1 MKLVRIT
8 SEDNAGLFDN
18 DFSTDQITVKKGD
31 EIALQSA
38 SFSSVINTLNV
49 TAANDELKFQIS
61 AGNEK
66 TINIQ
71 HDFYHNENVDEL
83 FEDIELKLNNS
94 VGLVAGKE
102 LGTQFTASVDDVAD
116 KTQIGYFRSSLTTLP
131 TLQDNNR
138 AVLINMEHTNL
149 TLRKPAGQPNTTDD
163 SAKMFQTIP
172 FGFGSKVV
180 RCNIRNYVDTGTGAE
195 DNGFIFGLSEVNP
208 ADWEN
213 NPNMTEAQQ
222 TYYIKF
228 VRNGTN
234 YKRKVKNVIEG
245 DSGSAP
251 SKTTGTSNENDQ
263 LELSI
268 NQGRIQAR
276 VYKSNPDTT
285 QLLFDVPYDNKTVLY
300 PFFTFQGNQDHI
312 RVGKLRFMY
321 DPFIAL
327 TSNIDLDTGN
337 TIDDIELGVN
347 NPPSGAGADR
357 TVNVLTLNVELATFF
372 GYKSDIT
379 TATLGSKAIF
389 TANEIFRATLSNVSY
404 LVELRSIPI
413 ESFNEGHRQNI
424 IGVIPQ
430 ITDRS
435 VRTVEYEPNNLY
447 YITVLEDTTI
457 RNMKAR
463 ILRIDG
469 SQILMRGMAVLT
481 FLIKSNS

>member
-8 SEDNAGLFDN
+8 SEDSAGLFDN

-38 SFSSVINTLNV
+38 SFSSVINTININ
-49 TAANDELKFQIS
+49 AANDELKFQIS

-66 TINIQ
+66 TINIA
-71 HDFYHNENVDEL
+71 HDFYHNENVDDL
-83 FEDIELKLNNS
+83 FDDIELKLNNS
-94 VGLVAGKE
+94 IGLTAGKE
-102 LGTQFTASVDDVAD
+102 LGAQFKATVDDVAD
-116 KTQIGYFRSSLTTLP
+116 KVQIGYFRSSLTTLQ
-131 TLQDNNR
+131 TLQNNNR
-138 AVLINMEHTNL
+138 AVLKDLEHTNA
-149 TLRKPAGQPNTTDD
+149 TLRKPAGALNSTDD
-163 SAKMFQTIP
+163 TAKAYQSIP

-180 RCNIRNYVDTGTGAE
+180 RCVIRNFVDTGTGQA
-195 DNGFIFGLSEVNP
+195 DNGFIFGLSERNP
-208 ADWEN
+208 AEWEN
-213 NPNMTEAQQ
+213 SPNMTDEQK

-228 VRNGTN
+228 VRNGTD
-234 YKRKVKNVIEG
+234 YRRKVKGVAEAT
-245 DSGSAP
+245 SGIAP
-251 SKTTGTSNENDQ
+251 FKTTGTSNENDH

-285 QLLFDVPYDNKTVLY
+285 ELLFDAVYDNKTVLY

-312 RVGKLRFMY
+312 RVGKMRFMF

-327 TSNIDLDTGN
+327 NSNIDLETGN

-347 NPPSGAGADR
+347 APPSGAGANR
-357 TVNVLTLNVELATFF
+357 TVNILTLNVELASFF
-372 GYKSDIT
+372 GYNSDIT
-379 TATLGSKAIF
+379 TATLGNKALF
-389 TANEIFRATLSNVSY
+389 TADEIFRATLSNVSY

-424 IGVIPQ
+424 IGVIPR

-435 VRTVEYEPNNLY
+435 IRTVEYEPNNLY

-469 SQILMRGMAVLT
+469 SPILLRGMAVLT
-481 FLIKSNS
+481 FVIRCK

>member
-8 SEDNAGLFDN
+8 TEDNGGLFDN

-49 TAANDELKFQIS
+49 TAANDELKFQINV
-61 AGNEK
+61 GNEK
-66 TINIQ
+66 TINVK
-71 HDFYHNENVDEL
+71 HDFYHNENVDKL

-102 LGTQFTASVDDVAD
+102 LGVQFTASVDEVAD
-116 KTQIGYFRSSLTTLP
+116 KTQIGYFRSSLTTLQ
-131 TLQDNNR
+131 TLQNNNR
-138 AVLINMEHTNL
+138 VVFKNLEHINQ
-149 TLRKPAGQPNTTDD
+149 TLRKPAGAPNTTDD
-163 SAKMFQTIP
+163 SSKMFQTIP

-180 RCNIRNYVDTGTGAE
+180 RCNIRNYVDTGTGAQ

-208 ADWEN
+208 AEWEN
-213 NPNMTEAQQ
+213 SANMTEEQQ

-228 VRNGTN
+228 VRNGTD
-234 YKRKVKNVIEG
+234 YMRKVKNVIEG
-245 DSGSAP
+245 ASGAQP

-285 QLLFDVPYDNKTVLY
+285 ELLFDVPYDNKTVLY
-300 PFFTFQGNQDHI
+300 PFFTFQGNQNHI
-312 RVGKLRFMY
+312 RVGKMRFMY

-327 TSNIDLDTGN
+327 NSNIDLDTGN

-347 NPPSGAGADR
+347 NPPGGGGANR
-357 TVNVLTLNVELATFF
+357 TVNKLTLNVELASFF

-379 TATLGSKAIF
+379 TATLGTKAIF

-404 LVELRSIPI
+404 LIELRSIPI
-413 ESFNEGHRQNI
+413 ESFNQGHRQNI

-435 VRTVEYEPNNLY
+435 IKTVEYEPNNLY

-457 RNMKAR
+457 RNLKAR

-469 SQILMRGMAVLT
+469 SPILMRGMAVLT
-481 FLIKSNS
+481 FLIKSN